1 MKCEDIQKRLKA
13 FLSNDMEDHDKKE
26 IQDHLDS
33 CPACMRYHQQLR
45 KLSAVIQTWKGIEPS
60 PHLFESIKSRA
71 EKNESLSG
79 RIFTYAFLKKT
90 ALRLAQVSAIVVL
103 TLLVS
108 HWLQKPVPSTQD
120 DLNTINLY
128 LTEHQE
134 AILQTV
140 SEEIGP
146 QTETR
151 ISVHQEDIFYYEHF
165 DGFPRFGRPGV
176 ILRGPESQRK
186 IDLPE
191 APTISKGK
199 ILTLTQA
206 QKAVDFDL
214 VTPLRLH
221 PGYILDSI
229 RKIEDFNSLHLI
241 YTNGINTIS
250 LFEQPING
258 ERGLAAQDFRE
269 YAVYRSIEP
278 FSDEVKAQDKATI
291 LAWRN
296 GNVSFVLIGNI
307 DMPHLMD
314 VAQAINSANR
324 INYEKYE

>member
-13 FLSNDMEDHDKKE
+13 FLSKDLEDHDKKE
-26 IQDHLDS
+26 IRDHLDS
-33 CPACMRYHQQLR
+33 CLDCSRYFRQLK
-45 KLSAVIQTWKGIEPS
+45 KLSEVVQTWKGIEPS
-60 PHLFESIKSRA
+60 PHLFESIQSRA
-71 EKNESLSG
+71 KKDESLSG
-79 RIFTYAFLKKT
+79 RIFTYAFLKK
-90 ALRLAQVSAIVVL
+90 AAIRFAEVAAIVVL
-103 TLLVS
+103 TLFVS
-108 HWLQKPVPSTQD
+108 HWLQKPVSRTQD

-128 LTEHQE
+128 LTEHKE

-140 SEEIGP
+140 SEEIGS
-146 QTETR
+146 QTDTR
-151 ISVHQEDIFYYEHF
+151 ISVHREDIFFYEYF
-165 DGFPRFGRPGV
+165 DGFPRFRRPGV
-176 ILRGPESQRK
+176 ILRGPESQRE
-186 IDLPE
+186 IELPE
-191 APTISKGK
+191 TPTISKGK
-199 ILTLTQA
+199 TLTLAQA

-229 RKIEDFNSLHLI
+229 RKIENYNSLHLV
-241 YTNGINTIS
+241 YTNGLDTIS
-250 LFEQPING
+250 LFEQPSDG

-296 GNVSFVLIGNI
+296 GTVSFVLIGKTSI
-307 DMPHLMD
+307 PRLMD

-324 INYEKYE
+324 DSYRKDE